1 MTEPPSIESMRVI
14 CNINMASHQYVIAN
28 TNTRHYRYMHIIIYL
43 YIIPENSFFFVEN
56 TSNRHPLPVVSL
68 EPKSIN
74 LFPLISIGKRII
86 RALLEI
92 NLVRITNIANRKYP
106 QKE

>member
-43 YIIPENSFFFVEN
+43 YIIPE
-56 TSNRHPLPVVSL
+56 
-68 EPKSIN
+68 K
-74 LFPLISIGKRII
+74 
-86 RALLEI
+86 
-92 NLVRITNIANRKYP
+92 
-106 QKE
+106 